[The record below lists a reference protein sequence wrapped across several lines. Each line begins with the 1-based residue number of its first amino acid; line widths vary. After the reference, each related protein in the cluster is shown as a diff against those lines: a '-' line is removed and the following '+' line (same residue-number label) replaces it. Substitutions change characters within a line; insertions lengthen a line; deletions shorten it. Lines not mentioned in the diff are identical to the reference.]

1 MSPKEFFNNEDS
13 LEQQTIVQDIRH
25 NYGFVFSQITQLF
38 SLYYPEQNKKLSKKA
53 EDIETRIQILYKDKY
68 ISEYLYSNFFTLY
81 EQYSTLLPNYL
92 IKEKET
98 AGKKNQFE
106 RLKKLKNLLMIYIG
120 ELSEEIS
127 DVIDKQMEYDKK
139 QFFKEIYKY

>member
-1 MSPKEFFNNEDS
+1 MSPKEYFNNEDS

-38 SLYYPEQNKKLSKKA
+38 SFYYPEQNKKLSKKA